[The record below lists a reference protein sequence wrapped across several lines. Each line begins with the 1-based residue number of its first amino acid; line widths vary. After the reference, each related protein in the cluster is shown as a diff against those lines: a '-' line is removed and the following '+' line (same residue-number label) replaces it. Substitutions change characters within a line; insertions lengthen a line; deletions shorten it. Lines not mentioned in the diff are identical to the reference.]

1 MILDD
6 IVAKKKQ
13 RLQTYNYISN
23 TNKTYTASF
32 YDSLKT
38 EGLSIIGEIK
48 KASPSK
54 GLIKP
59 NFNHVELAKQYE
71 ASCVDAISVLTEED
85 FFLGSPKY
93 LIDVHKEVKLPLLR
107 KDFIIDKNQ
116 IIESKNIGAS
126 AILLIVS
133 ILTKFKLKEF
143 LEISNELGL
152 DALVETHNEA
162 EIETA
167 LEADSKIIGINNRD
181 LKTFKVDLN
190 NTLRLRQLIPNN
202 IVVVAESGINT
213 IEDIKFIKQS
223 NIDAILV
230 GESFMKSDNIKLKA
244 EEFKK
249 AYNN

>member
-23 TNKTYTASF
+23 TNTAYTASF

-59 NFNHVELAKQYE
+59 NFSPVELAKQYE

-133 ILTKFKLKEF
+133 ILTKLELKEF

-152 DALVETHNEA
+152 DALVETHNET

-244 EEFKK
+244 QEFKK

>member
-23 TNKTYTASF
+23 TNTAYTASF

-59 NFNHVELAKQYE
+59 NFSPVELAKQYE

-133 ILTKFKLKEF
+133 ILTKFELKEF

-152 DALVETHNEA
+152 DALVETHNET

-244 EEFKK
+244 QEFKK